1 MEAEASYQALLASI
15 PAPEEITEPSSEDPW
30 ISDPRAETLEGRAL
44 NSDESAG
51 RAYQTGSNPDIQH
64 MLTRMSETFASQ
76 LSAIQNSVA
85 NLSERVGWVENTTPP
100 EPSMH

>member
-15 PAPEEITEPSSEDPW
+15 PAPEEITEPSSEDPR

-44 NSDESAG
+44 NSDESPAG

-64 MLTRMSETFASQ
+64 MLTR
-76 LSAIQNSVA
+76 IV
-85 NLSERVGWVENTTPP
+85 
-100 EPSMH
+100 